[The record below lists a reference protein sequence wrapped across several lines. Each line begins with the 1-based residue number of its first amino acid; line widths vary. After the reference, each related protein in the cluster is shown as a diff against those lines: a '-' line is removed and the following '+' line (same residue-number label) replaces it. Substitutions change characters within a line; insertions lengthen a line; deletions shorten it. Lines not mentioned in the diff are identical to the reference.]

1 MFGRVAWSSTLL
13 LLSTLSPEPAH
24 SGFKANLL
32 FMLQSMIKV
41 GWCPSSQVFILGCKV
56 IPDVDASGRTGYSQ
70 VHGGEATPRTY
81 RRQELVF
88 ANAPRELHH
97 YRGDGSLTLEDP
109 PPPVAVPERHWTQ
122 RQFTL
127 HPIDVHLLVA
137 SFCHSSTP
145 IGFFS
150 DDIPYASNRNAGTIA
165 TTTNLRAL
173 CQKFQLSIDLTI
185 TRNNNIAFYHLTVN
199 AGINEN
205 DTTDQDSDLEEV
217 VIEHGDGWRCSGS
230 LVSLRVVLTSA
241 RCGRPRGADLWALA
255 GAGAGAGGARRVARA
270 ALAGAA
276 GAAGPAPGLAA
287 LELEQPFGER
297 AAARP
302 ILMATAGRAGAARAA
317 GAAGAACH
325 AARLLPWAGRPRL
338 RVVRLTRARG
348 AACARLPHW
357 PAARDDLACLEGAV
371 LCERDQGVGVVC
383 QGMLYGVLSATVPAE
398 ARADEG
404 CGEAHAAHVLS
415 RWRRG
420 ECTSQCT
427 EYDLLLLPSPPSSES
442 PTISTPPRALNSMS
456 TADLQVDVA
465 RSGPRDASSESGS
478 RALPSRTTAPHDHWR
493 SRSAL
498 QTNLTRTAAA
508 TTAATAAT

>member
-24 SGFKANLL
+24 
-32 FMLQSMIKV
+32 
-41 GWCPSSQVFILGCKV
+41 C
-56 IPDVDASGRTGYSQ
+56 
-70 VHGGEATPRTY
+70 
-81 RRQELVF
+81 
-88 ANAPRELHH
+88 
-97 YRGDGSLTLEDP
+97 
-109 PPPVAVPERHWTQ
+109 
-122 RQFTL
+122 
-127 HPIDVHLLVA
+127 
-137 SFCHSSTP
+137 
-145 IGFFS
+145 
-150 DDIPYASNRNAGTIA
+150 
-165 TTTNLRAL
+165 
-173 CQKFQLSIDLTI
+173 
-185 TRNNNIAFYHLTVN
+185 
-199 AGINEN
+199 INEN
-205 DTTDQDSDLEEV
+205 DTTDQDSDLEEVSDSVDYMV

-302 ILMATAGRAGAARAA
+302 ILMATAGRAGAAGAA
-317 GAAGAACH
+317 GAAVAAGAACH
-325 AARLLPWAGRPRL
+325 AARLLPSAGRPRL

-348 AACARLPHW
+348 AACARLPYW
-357 PAARDDLACLEGAV
+357 PAARDDLVCLEGAV

-415 RWRRG
+415 RWRRFLHCAHTSGHCGRG

-508 TTAATAAT
+508 TTAATATTAAHTYVLRHFEPYRADFKAGEYGDNAAEYAAEEAPAGSPAAPPSPRAALTPPGPAIVARRAPPPDSPKPALDKNSAMSSKSTIQFITIAARMIFYAHCHVE